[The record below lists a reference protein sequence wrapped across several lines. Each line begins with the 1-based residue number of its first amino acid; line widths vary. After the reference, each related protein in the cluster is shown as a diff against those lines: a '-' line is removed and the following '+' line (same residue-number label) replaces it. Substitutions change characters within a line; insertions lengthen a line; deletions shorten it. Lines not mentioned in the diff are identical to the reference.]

1 MQSFDVQGYC
11 WWEGALLRK
20 ESKGA
25 GKRWEGGTPAQSGQI
40 LVETF
45 AKECFHNYS
54 RKSFWDQG
62 LRIHL
67 MNIENTAFHT

>member
-1 MQSFDVQGYC
+1 MGRSFTE
-11 WWEGALLRK
+11 EGK
-20 ESKGA
+20 ER
-25 GKRWEGGTPAQSGQI
+25 RWEEGTPAQLEQI

-54 RKSFWDQG
+54 RKCFWDQG